1 MFSSDRVQ
9 MRPLRLVKVW
19 LPLGWL
25 AVSMLIY
32 QSLNPSP
39 PELPEWPLADKLTHF
54 VVYAWIMLW
63 FGFIYKPG
71 KKYLFLGL
79 SLILLGAALELL
91 QGASGYRS
99 MEVLDAS
106 FSALGVFAGWLL
118 ARTRLSSTLLWA
130 ERLIYTGI
138 GRGA

>member
-1 MFSSDRVQ
+1 
-9 MRPLRLVKVW
+9 
-19 LPLGWL
+19 
-25 AVSMLIY
+25 MLIY

-39 PELPEWPLADKLTHF
+39 PDLPEFPFADQVAHF
-54 VVYAWIMLW
+54 IAYAWIMLW
-63 FGFIYKPG
+63 FGFIYRPG
-71 KKYLFLGL
+71 KKYFLLGL
-79 SLILLGAALELL
+79 GLILLGVTLELL

-106 FSALGVFAGWLL
+106 FNALGVFVGALL
-118 ARTRLSSTLLWA
+118 ARTRLSSALLWA